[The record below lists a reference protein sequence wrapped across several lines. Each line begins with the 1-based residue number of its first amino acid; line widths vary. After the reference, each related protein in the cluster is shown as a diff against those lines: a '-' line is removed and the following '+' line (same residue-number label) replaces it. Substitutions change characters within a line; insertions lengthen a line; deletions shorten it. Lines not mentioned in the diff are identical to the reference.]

1 MKNIV
6 MPNPTTSAQQPL
18 VLKVGDKTDVRVQFA
33 ALPYRIN
40 EDDGTVQVCLVT
52 SRGTKRWILPKGW
65 PLHKITPAEGAAV
78 EAWEEAGLRGV
89 AFDHCLGV
97 YVYSKPLP
105 KKQVPILVLVY
116 PIFVTRVKKDWPE
129 KASRTRKWF
138 DLDAAAGIVAEADLG
153 SILRA
158 FDPHMLHR

>member
-1 MKNIV
+1 MAD
-6 MPNPTTSAQQPL
+6 TQSSAQMPL
-18 VLKVGDKTDVRVQFA
+18 ILKVGEKTDVRVQFA
-33 ALPYRIN
+33 ALPYKID
-40 EDDGTVQVCLVT
+40 EETGETKVCLVT

-65 PLHKITPAEGAAV
+65 PMHKITPAEAAAV

-116 PIFVTRVKKDWPE
+116 PVLVTRTKKDWPE
-129 KASRTRKWF
+129 RASRTRKWV
-138 DLDAAAGIVAEADLG
+138 DLAAASTMVAEADLT
-153 SILRA
+153 SIIQA
-158 FDPHMLHR
+158 FDPATLHR